1 MPTEMKEIIAQ
12 AAQRLISEK
21 HIKKLTVKDIAEE
34 CQITRQS
41 FYYHFEDI
49 PALFRY
55 ILQRDGERLQRKSNR
70 LNDPEEALKHFF
82 HMAINA
88 IPDIRRGM
96 QTNYREELQ
105 QLMYEYIYR
114 LLEAEEEK
122 VSLYA
127 GFSSADKKLFLRYHS
142 CALLGILQQWGDKDT
157 DNLDEIVH
165 KLYLLLCSQPPTKN
179 EI

>member
-12 AAQRLISEK
+12 AAQRLITEK
-21 HIKKLTVKDIAEE
+21 RVKKLTVKNIVEE

-55 ILQRDGERLQRKSNR
+55 ILQRDGERLQRESDR
-70 LNDPEEALKHFF
+70 LNDPEETLKYFF
-82 HMAINA
+82 HIAINA

-105 QLMYEYIYR
+105 QLMYEYVYR

-122 VSLYA
+122 VNLYA

-142 CALLGILQQWGDKDT
+142 CALLGVLQQWSDKDT
-157 DNLDEIVH
+157 EHLDEIVH
-165 KLYLLLCSQPPTKN
+165 KLYLLVCSQLPTKI

>member
-12 AAQRLISEK
+12 AAQRLITEK
-21 HIKKLTVKDIAEE
+21 RVKKLTVKDIVEE

-55 ILQRDGERLQRKSNR
+55 ILQRDGERLQRESDR
-70 LNDPEEALKHFF
+70 LNDPEEALKYFF
-82 HMAINA
+82 HRAINA

-105 QLMYEYIYR
+105 QLMYEYVYR

-122 VSLYA
+122 VNLYA

-142 CALLGILQQWGDKDT
+142 CALLGVLQQWSDKDT
-157 DNLDEIVH
+157 EHLDEIVH
-165 KLYLLLCSQPPTKN
+165 KLYLLVCSQLPTKI

>member
-12 AAQRLISEK
+12 AAQRLITEK
-21 HIKKLTVKDIAEE
+21 HIKKLTVKDIVEE

-55 ILQRDGERLQRKSNR
+55 ILQRDGERLQRESDK
-70 LNDPEEALKHFF
+70 LNDPEEALKYFF
-82 HMAINA
+82 QMAINA

-122 VSLYA
+122 LNLYE

-142 CALLGILQQWGDKDT
+142 YALLGILQQWSDKDT
-157 DNLDEIVH
+157 EHLDEIVH
-165 KLYLLLCSQPPTKN
+165 KLYLLVCSQLPTKN
-179 EI
+179 KI